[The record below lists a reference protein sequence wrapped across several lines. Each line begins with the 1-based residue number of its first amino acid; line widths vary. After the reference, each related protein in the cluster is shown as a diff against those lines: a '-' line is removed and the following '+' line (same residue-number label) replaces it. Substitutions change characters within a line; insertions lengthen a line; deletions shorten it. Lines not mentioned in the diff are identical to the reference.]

1 MQLIWCICVV
11 KPGDPQLEVKFPE
24 LSFPK
29 DFSEF
34 LDLTSSVVSSAK
46 QAIMPPP
53 AKEAAE
59 TEPVEKNN

>member
-1 MQLIWCICVV
+1 M

-29 DFSEF
+29 DFSQF
-34 LDLTSSVVSSAK
+34 VDLTVSLASTVK

-53 AKEAAE
+53 SKDAVDSKTDHKE
-59 TEPVEKNN
+59 